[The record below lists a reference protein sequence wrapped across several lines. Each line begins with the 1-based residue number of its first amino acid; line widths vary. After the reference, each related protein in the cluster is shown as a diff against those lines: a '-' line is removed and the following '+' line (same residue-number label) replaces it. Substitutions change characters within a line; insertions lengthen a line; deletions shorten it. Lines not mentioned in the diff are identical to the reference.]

1 MADAEHR
8 AAETEATR
16 KATGEARSLSASM
29 PRLILE
35 ARRVAATVIHGLHG
49 RRRAGTGENFWQFRR
64 FVSGEPAARVDW
76 RRSARDDHLYVREQE
91 WEAAHTVWIW
101 PDRSPSMVFASP
113 LVWETKLD
121 RALVIAF
128 ALAEVLV
135 EGGERV
141 GIPGLMRPT
150 ASRNIIEKMAEIMVH
165 DAAARASL
173 PPSFAPSP
181 QSEVL
186 VLSDLWSPIA
196 DVHNTIA
203 QLSANG
209 AQGHVVQIVDPAE
222 ETFPFSGRVEFFD
235 PEDGHSITVGRAEAW
250 REDYQKRLERHRAEI
265 RAETDR
271 LGWSFII
278 HRTDRPATELLLKL
292 HAQMG
297 QGPTA
302 APIAAAAAQRSERM
316 IGGIPLGFAQP
327 LVLLGLLSLPVLWW
341 LLRLVPPR
349 PRRRSFAPEKAA
361 ARHPAEGR
369 DAGAHAVVAD
379 AAAPD
384 ARGAADLRRRRPV
397 VESAARHLAGE
408 RAARAADRRRLG
420 RGRHLGHAPA
430 HRGRSDRARR
440 DRQSRRRDHPA
451 VRSRPRH
458 LARDAG
464 RRTGAAAL
472 AQAQAAH
479 GRPQRGAAGDHA
491 LRRRDADDRGAV
503 ALRRRRC
510 REGRGI
516 RRRARQGAAG
526 QGRHRGGKRRR
537 AGACAGRRRQR
548 RRRAHREGA
557 ARQSARQ

>member
-64 FVSGEPAARVDW
+64 FISGEPASRVDW

-101 PDRSPSMVFASP
+101 PDRSPSMVFASA

-141 GIPGLMRPT
+141 GIPGLMRPS

-165 DAAARASL
+165 DASARASL

-196 DVHNTIA
+196 DVHSTIA

-209 AQGHVVQIVDPAE
+209 AHGHVVQIVDPAE

-297 QGPTA
+297 QGP
-302 APIAAAAAQRSERM
+302 RGSSV
-316 IGGIPLGFAQP
+316 GHF
-327 LVLLGLLSLPVLWW
+327 
-341 LLRLVPPR
+341 
-349 PRRRSFAPEKAA
+349 
-361 ARHPAEGR
+361 H
-369 DAGAHAVVAD
+369 AGA
-379 AAAPD
+379 
-384 ARGAADLRRRRPV
+384 
-397 VESAARHLAGE
+397 SA
-408 RAARAADRRRLG
+408 
-420 RGRHLGHAPA
+420 
-430 HRGRSDRARR
+430 
-440 DRQSRRRDHPA
+440 
-451 VRSRPRH
+451 
-458 LARDAG
+458 
-464 RRTGAAAL
+464 
-472 AQAQAAH
+472 
-479 GRPQRGAAGDHA
+479 
-491 LRRRDADDRGAV
+491 
-503 ALRRRRC
+503 
-510 REGRGI
+510 
-516 RRRARQGAAG
+516 
-526 QGRHRGGKRRR
+526 
-537 AGACAGRRRQR
+537 
-548 RRRAHREGA
+548 
-557 ARQSARQ
+557 